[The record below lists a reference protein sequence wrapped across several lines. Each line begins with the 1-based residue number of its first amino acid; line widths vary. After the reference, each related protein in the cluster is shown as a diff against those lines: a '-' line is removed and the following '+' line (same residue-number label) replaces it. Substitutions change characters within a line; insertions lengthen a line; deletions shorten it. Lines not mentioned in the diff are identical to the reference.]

1 VQFGIRRT
9 FSLDNLHQKRL
20 NTPAMKPFD
29 QTLVNSTLIF
39 ISPLI
44 ILPFFLAIRASF
56 RYILT
61 RKTNKTKQTEAMKNI
76 DTLIAEAKGKFF
88 SITFEKKDGT
98 LRTINGKDKY
108 LRLIAGAVSTPSID
122 GLREAGYKSAIN
134 RNRESWF
141 SFQPEKVKAFKCGK
155 TEHTF

>member
-1 VQFGIRRT
+1 
-9 FSLDNLHQKRL
+9 
-20 NTPAMKPFD
+20 MK
-29 QTLVNSTLIF
+29 T
-39 ISPLI
+39 
-44 ILPFFLAIRASF
+44 
-56 RYILT
+56 
-61 RKTNKTKQTEAMKNI
+61 I

-122 GLREAGYKSAIN
+122 GLRDAGYNSAVN
-134 RNRESWF
+134 RNREQWF

-155 TEHTF
+155 VERTF